1 MDKEQYITFTTS
13 DFTSSWLEGV
23 SKKADKSV
31 DVLINQLIDNYL
43 AAVENAF
50 DVQLKVESLLEE
62 NRAV

>member
-43 AAVENAF
+43 ADVENAF

>member
-13 DFTSSWLEGV
+13 NFTSSWLEGV
-23 SKKADKSV
+23 AKKADKSV